1 MFIFKQKKG
10 VLRLILL
17 CTSIEMQMI
26 DFFSDLFMKQCMAT
40 VYSKSI
46 CCLFGD

>member
-26 DFFSDLFMKQCMAT
+26 DFFFRFVHET
-40 VYSKSI
+40 VYGNSLNLYM
-46 CCLFGD
+46 LFGD